1 MKLDKLGDN
10 LSVEVTWTTWLKFSF
25 LLFIMLLVVAHIILA
40 YSDPNYWE
48 NRDSNF
54 SLVNLLFLVNY
65 TLELY
70 IVLREVKKCEK
81 RHIASLV
88 YWAVVASSMLVEV
101 IVVEVILELS

>member
-1 MKLDKLGDN
+1 M
-10 LSVEVTWTTWLKFSF
+10 V
-25 LLFIMLLVVAHIILA
+25 LFATHIILA
-40 YSDPNYWE
+40 YSDKDYWE

-70 IVLREVKKCEK
+70 IVLREVKKCER
-81 RHIASLV
+81 RHIVSLI

-101 IVVEVILELS
+101 IVVEVTLVLS